1 MELLVQLKQGTM
13 EVLKV
18 ESGGYAAA
26 LGVKMGDLITA
37 VNDFPCTSSSTLRE
51 ILGLGKVKSITVARY
66 PGVVRL
72 DTFNEEDVVRT
83 QYVNPFPVV
92 GDGRDGYGGGHSGAS
107 STSFNAGEDAFRR
120 AMLAE
125 LGQINDRLRYMHYI
139 MLAFGVVFIVIPTL
153 FFLIS

>member
-26 LGVKMGDLITA
+26 LGVKTGDVITA
-37 VNDFPCTSSSTLRE
+37 VNDFPCTSPSTLRE
-51 ILGLGKVKSITVARY
+51 ILGLGKVKSITVARDS
-66 PGVVRL
+66 GSLRL
-72 DTFNEEDVVRT
+72 DTFNQEDVVRT
-83 QYVNPFPVV
+83 QYVDPFPAV
-92 GDGRDGYGGGHSGAS
+92 GNSRDGYIGGQGVTS
-107 STSFNAGEDAFRR
+107 STSSSTGEEAFRR

-125 LGQINDRLRYMHYI
+125 LRQMNDRLRYMHYI
-139 MLAFGVVFIVIPTL
+139 MLAFGIVFIVIPTL